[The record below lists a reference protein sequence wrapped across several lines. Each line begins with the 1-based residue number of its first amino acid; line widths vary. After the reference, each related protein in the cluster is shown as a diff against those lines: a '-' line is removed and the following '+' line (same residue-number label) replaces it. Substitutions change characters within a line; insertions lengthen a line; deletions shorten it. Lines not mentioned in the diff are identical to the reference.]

1 MDSLTREAL
10 KENAKAD
17 VKVPFSVMNFQV
29 KYCAQQLM
37 SLLSKDTGV
46 ISVDMKVWTDGCVIT
61 TFEDKN
67 GVHVFRTEDLKNEDD
82 SESGV

>member
-1 MDSLTREAL
+1 MDELTREA
-10 KENAKAD
+10 EHAETD

-37 SLLSKDTGV
+37 SLLSKDAGV
-46 ISVDMKVWTDGCVIT
+46 TSVIMKVWADGCVIA

-82 SESGV
+82 GESGV

>member
-1 MDSLTREAL
+1 MDSLTRES
-10 KENAKAD
+10 EHAKTD

-37 SLLSKDTGV
+37 SLLSKDAGV
-46 ISVDMKVWTDGCVIT
+46 ISVDMKVWADGSVIT
-61 TFEDKN
+61 TFEDKI
-67 GVHVFRTEDLKNEDD
+67 GIHLFRTEDLKDEND

>member
-1 MDSLTREAL
+1 MDSLTREA
-10 KENAKAD
+10 EHAKTD

-29 KYCAQQLM
+29 RFCAQQLM
-37 SLLSKDTGV
+37 GLLSKDAGV
-46 ISVDMKVWTDGCVIT
+46 ISVDMKVWTDGSVIT

-67 GVHVFRTEDLKNEDD
+67 GVHVFRTEDLKDEND

>member
-1 MDSLTREAL
+1 MDELTREVEHART
-10 KENAKAD
+10 D
-17 VKVPFSVMNFQV
+17 VKVPFTLMNFQV

-37 SLLSKDTGV
+37 SLFSKDAGA
-46 ISVDMKVWTDGCVIT
+46 ISIDMKVWTDGSVIT

-82 SESGV
+82 SESRV

>member
-1 MDSLTREAL
+1 MDSLTREA
-10 KENAKAD
+10 EHAKTD

-37 SLLSKDTGV
+37 SLLSKDAGV
-46 ISVDMKVWTDGCVIT
+46 ISVDMKVWADGSVIT
-61 TFEDKN
+61 RFEDEN
-67 GVHVFRTEDLKNEDD
+67 GIHVFRTEDLKNEND

>member
-1 MDSLTREAL
+1 MDSLTREA
-10 KENAKAD
+10 EHAKTD

-37 SLLSKDTGV
+37 SLLSKDAGV
-46 ISVDMKVWTDGCVIT
+46 ISVDMKVWTDGTVIT

-67 GVHVFRTEDLKNEDD
+67 GVHVFRTEDLDEND

>member
-1 MDSLTREAL
+1 MDELAREA
-10 KENAKAD
+10 EHAKTD

-37 SLLSKDTGV
+37 SLLSKDAGV
-46 ISVDMKVWTDGCVIT
+46 ISVDMKVWADGCVIT

-67 GVHVFRTEDLKNEDD
+67 GVHVFRTEDLKDEND

>member
-1 MDSLTREAL
+1 MDELTREV
-10 KENAKAD
+10 ERVRTD

-37 SLLSKDTGV
+37 SLFSKDAGI
-46 ISVDMKVWTDGCVIT
+46 ISVDMKVWADGSVIT
-61 TFEDKN
+61 TFEDEN
-67 GVHVFRTEDLKNEDD
+67 GIHVFRTEDLKNEND

>member
-1 MDSLTREAL
+1 MDELTREVERT
-10 KENAKAD
+10 KTD
-17 VKVPFSVMNFQV
+17 VKVPFTLINFNV

-37 SLLSKDTGV
+37 GLLDKSAGAV
-46 ISVDMKVWTDGCVIT
+46 SIDMKVRTDGSVIT

-67 GVHVFRTEDLKNEDD
+67 GVHVFRTEDLKDEND

>member
-1 MDSLTREAL
+1 MDELTREVEHART
-10 KENAKAD
+10 D
-17 VKVPFSVMNFQV
+17 VKVPFSLMNFQV

-37 SLLSKDTGV
+37 SLLSKDSGV
-46 ISVDMKVWTDGCVIT
+46 ISVDMKVWTDGSVIT

-67 GVHVFRTEDLKNEDD
+67 GVHVFRTEDLKDEND

>member
-1 MDSLTREAL
+1 MDELTREVEHART
-10 KENAKAD
+10 D
-17 VKVPFSVMNFQV
+17 VKVPFSLMNFQV

-37 SLLSKDTGV
+37 SLLSKDAGV
-46 ISVDMKVWTDGCVIT
+46 ISVDMKVWADGCVIA

-82 SESGV
+82 SESGI

>member
-46 ISVDMKVWTDGCVIT
+46 ILVDMKVWADGCVIA

-67 GVHVFRTEDLKNEDD
+67 GVHVFRTEDLKDEND

>member
-1 MDSLTREAL
+1 MDELTREA
-10 KENAKAD
+10 EHAKTD
-17 VKVPFSVMNFQV
+17 VKVPFSVLNFQV

-37 SLLSKDTGV
+37 SLFSKDAGI
-46 ISVDMKVWTDGCVIT
+46 ISVDMKVWADGSVIT

-67 GVHVFRTEDLKNEDD
+67 GVHVFRTEDLNEND

>member
-1 MDSLTREAL
+1 MDSLTREA
-10 KENAKAD
+10 EHAKTDA
-17 VKVPFSVMNFQV
+17 KVPFSVMNFQV

-46 ISVDMKVWTDGCVIT
+46 TSVIMKVWADGCVIT
-61 TFEDKN
+61 TIEDKN
-67 GVHVFRTEDLKNEDD
+67 GVHVFRTEDLKDEND

>member
-1 MDSLTREAL
+1 MDELTREVEHART
-10 KENAKAD
+10 D
-17 VKVPFSVMNFQV
+17 VKVPFTVMNFQV

-37 SLLSKDTGV
+37 SLLSKDAGV
-46 ISVDMKVWTDGCVIT
+46 ISVDMKVWTDGSVIT

-82 SESGV
+82 SESGI

>member
-1 MDSLTREAL
+1 MDELTREVEHART
-10 KENAKAD
+10 D
-17 VKVPFSVMNFQV
+17 VKVPFTLMNFQV

-37 SLLSKDTGV
+37 SLLSKDAGV
-46 ISVDMKVWTDGCVIT
+46 ISVDMKVWTDGSVIT

>member
-1 MDSLTREAL
+1 MDSLTREA
-10 KENAKAD
+10 EHAKTD

-37 SLLSKDTGV
+37 SLLDKDDGV
-46 ISVDMKVWTDGCVIT
+46 ISVDMKVWTDGTVIT

-67 GVHVFRTEDLKNEDD
+67 GVHVFRTEDLKDEDD
-82 SESGV
+82 SKSGI

>member
-1 MDSLTREAL
+1 MDSLTREA
-10 KENAKAD
+10 EHAKTD

-29 KYCAQQLM
+29 KYCAQQLR
-37 SLLSKDTGV
+37 SLFSKDAGV
-46 ISVDMKVWTDGCVIT
+46 ISVDMKVWADGCVIA

-82 SESGV
+82 SESRV